1 MKTTTNNP
9 SVYVGTY
16 AKYNNGNLFGKWV
29 NLTDFK
35 NKEEFI
41 DYCKELHRDESEPEF
56 MYQDFEY
63 IPEICIDESYID
75 EDFFEFINLD
85 ESEQK
90 QVLIYHECTG
100 YDFNNC
106 MLNYEN
112 ITYFN
117 ADDLEYIF
125 FDYYPDLKQFE
136 NNPYIDINFKRFADD
151 FTEVEVDGEIYY
163 CDLH

>member
-35 NKEEFI
+35 NNEEFI
-41 DYCKELHRDESEPEF
+41 DYCKELHKDESEPEF
-56 MYQDFEY
+56 MYQDFEN
-63 IPEICIDESYID
+63 IPENCIDESYID

-85 ESEQK
+85 EHEQK
-90 QVLIYHECTG
+90 QVLIYHEATG

-112 ITYFN
+112 MTYFH
-117 ADDLEYIF
+117 ADDLENMF
-125 FDYYPDLKQFE
+125 FEYYPDLKQFE
-136 NNPYIDINFKRFADD
+136 NNPYIDIDFNRFADD
-151 FTEVEVDGEIYY
+151 FSEVKIDGEIYY